1 VGIMVLDFQQGNV
14 CMVKS
19 VESYRVSARIPIID
33 YTVCCGIVMR
43 MMMIHDGDDDDDD
56 DDDDDRGADSCP
68 EVLLGSLSSA
78 FAWVA

>member
-1 VGIMVLDFQQGNV
+1 
-14 CMVKS
+14 
-19 VESYRVSARIPIID
+19 
-33 YTVCCGIVMR
+33 MR